1 MPNKKLPFLP
11 GEDLRNYDPDDTS
24 GTLPH
29 ECATLLRSCAAF
41 VGVEEEHLSKCVA
54 VHETKLEKIRL
65 ARLDRVRRA
74 SGQISRSG
82 SRLGRL
88 RKSKSAGGLRVSTGE
103 AMMDDAM
110 PVTP

>member
-11 GEDLRNYDPDDTS
+11 GEHLRTYDPDDIS

-29 ECATLLRSCAAF
+29 EYESLLRSCAAF
-41 VGVEEEHLSKCVA
+41 VGVQEEHLSKCVA
-54 VHETKLEKIRL
+54 VHETKLEKIRVT
-65 ARLDRVRRA
+65 RLDRDRRS
-74 SGQISRSG
+74 SGQVSRSG

-103 AMMDDAM
+103 AMMDDAL
-110 PVTP
+110 PVTS